1 MCNFK
6 CKDIV
11 PQFQIKLMVLLKIEN
26 LDRVQIGF
34 VYCLGPFL
42 NVGQRGMR
50 EFFATVYTVCFRLS
64 YSIVYSIMAIE
75 YQNTKL
81 LKSQQKKF
89 MLSAT
94 E

>member
-1 MCNFK
+1 
-6 CKDIV
+6 
-11 PQFQIKLMVLLKIEN
+11 MVLLKIEN